1 MASLLYALVNL
12 WRLLRNLLRG
22 ALGTPDY
29 VVLEV
34 SGGLPEFEPQ
44 QGLLRRLNPRNRLQP
59 PTLEALRERLDGIS
73 SDGRPRGV
81 VLRVRS
87 LDAGWTALEELRME
101 LYRFRESG
109 GRVVAHLTEPDTRS
123 YYLACA
129 ADEVLATP
137 VSTVGVVG
145 LGARANFLKDGLDRL
160 GVEAEVI
167 AVSPYKAAGD
177 TFTRNDFSEESRE
190 QVERILDRRFE
201 EVCGAIARGRDVTPE
216 QARELV
222 DNAPYPAS
230 EALERGLLD
239 GVLYEDEVPGRLGGE
254 RSGAAKLA
262 EWEVA
267 RKRLRLPYLRRS
279 RKRVGIVTLSGTIVR
294 GRSRRL
300 PVPLPLIGGEQA
312 GSESVIG
319 ALRVAEQSPAVGSIL
334 FHVDTRGGDALASD
348 LIWREVERIRSEKP
362 VVVLMGETAASGG
375 YYVSA
380 AVDHVVARR
389 NTVTGSIGVIIT
401 RPVLAGLYEK
411 LGVNPV
417 ALGRGARAN
426 LLDPTQ
432 RPSEDEIRV
441 LRRQLESFYAEFK
454 DRVSRGRKIPPD
466 DLEEIAGGRV
476 WTGTEA
482 LENGLVDETGGLR
495 TALEKARELGGAKDG
510 AAPVKIQPPK
520 AARPL
525 PGDPVREAVEAAREA
540 LGELRVTRLWAAA
553 PYDISDEG

>member
-1 MASLLYALVNL
+1 MASLLYALINL

-22 ALGTPDY
+22 SLGAPDY

-34 SGGLPEFEPQ
+34 SGSLPEFEPQ
-44 QGLLRRLNPRNRLQP
+44 TGLLRRLNPRNRLQP
-59 PTLEALRERLDGIS
+59 PTLEALRERLGRIRA
-73 SDGRPRGV
+73 DGRPRGV
-81 VLRVRS
+81 LLRVRGLS
-87 LDAGWTALEELRME
+87 AGWAALEELRLE
-101 LYRFRESG
+101 LYRFREHG
-109 GRVVAHLTEPDTRS
+109 GRVVAHLTDPDTRS

-145 LGARANFLKDGLDRL
+145 LGARTNFLKDGLDRL

-177 TFTRNDFSEESRE
+177 TLTRNDFSEESRE
-190 QVERILDRRFE
+190 QAERVLDRRFE

-216 QARELV
+216 QARKLV

-230 EALERGLLD
+230 EALEHGLLD
-239 GVLYEDEVPGRLGGE
+239 GVLYEDELPGRLGD
-254 RSGAAKLA
+254 RSAKLA
-262 EWEVA
+262 EWEQA
-267 RKRLRLPYLRRS
+267 RRRLRLPYLRRS
-279 RKRVGIVTLSGTIVR
+279 RKRVGLVSLSGAIVR

-300 PVPLPLIGGEQA
+300 PVPLPLIGNEQA

-319 ALRVAEQSPAVGSIL
+319 ALRLAEQSPAVGSIL

-348 LIWREVERIRSEKP
+348 LVWREVERIRAGGKP

-380 AVDHVVARR
+380 AADHVVARR
-389 NTVTGSIGVIIT
+389 NTVTGSIGVIVT
-401 RPVLAGLYEK
+401 RPVLAGLYGK

-432 RPSEDEIRV
+432 RPSEDEVRV

-454 DRVSRGRKIPPD
+454 DRVSRGRNISPE

-495 TALEKARELGGAKDG
+495 TALEKARELGGVKDG
-510 AAPVKIQPPK
+510 TAPVKVQPPK
-520 AARPL
+520 DARPL
-525 PGDPVREAVEAAREA
+525 PGDPVREAVASAREA
-540 LGELRVTRLWAAA
+540 LDELRSTRLWAAA
-553 PYDISDEG
+553 PYDIADEG